1 MTIFFNG
8 NTQFQTTSL
17 TVASGQTTSNAIDCN
32 GQGIVGVIMPSDLTS
47 TALTY
52 TGSQDNSTFTALYN
66 TSGTQLAVTC
76 AASRIILF
84 TPGDLIGLQY
94 IKLVMG
100 TAEGADR
107 TIQVITRTFY

>member
-1 MTIFFNG
+1 MTVFFNG

-17 TVASGQTTSNAIDCN
+17 TVASGQTTSDAINCN
-32 GQGIVGVIMPSDLTS
+32 GQGIVGVILPAALTS
-47 TALTY
+47 TSFTF

-76 AASRIILF
+76 AVSRIVLF

-100 TAEGADR
+100 SSEAADR